1 MTSHYLSPSSNT
13 SDLQH
18 IMAEPSS
25 FTLPTIC
32 NYSDYEDRDNETFG
46 THHRGATIISPVLM
60 GSAGII
66 GNILALYVLHKN
78 KSSSVFYTLV
88 AGLAWTDL
96 SGIILT
102 SPVTILSYSNGRKW
116 VGGDILCKFNGFVM
130 ICFGLSTPL
139 IVCAMAIE
147 RFLAIKYPLIHSQRC
162 NYGCARIILITL
174 WIVVLLFG
182 VLPLFGVG
190 TYTVQ
195 YPCTWCFLD
204 FHSNNPIANSY
215 GYLYASVNLAV
226 VLIMTSC
233 NCYVMFALLRVRY
246 LKRVALS
253 QNGSLEVCEV
263 NGGRRYRRKKRN
275 QKDLELQMI
284 ILMCVLTTVFAM
296 CWAPLM
302 VQIIVTIATG
312 SHNYIV
318 DLTVIRLASLNQT
331 LDPWIYILLRK
342 TILDKLNRSFRKICC
357 FCCPASEVEEGQ
369 DQNAHAHHLRCFR
382 KQYNAAGPQYN
393 TAGPQHLCHYQ
404 NIPVGVGSCRTH
416 SKKSSKKSDG
426 SRNRKHSLPD
436 VMRDA
441 HSLSPPVD
449 MLRPDVTP
457 GDTHNEICNQCQSTH
472 SKVEKKSSVP
482 VDCTYANNALMSQQC
497 NHVSDY
503 DSDSSTSHEHCNI
516 CSGVEESQTN
526 DVFSDPA
533 AETLESEVFMTKT
546 TTNSGGGEGESHNLL
561 QAPVASSRNHLYSD
575 VIPSFRSFRLPRRKS
590 KRIKSAT

>member
-1 MTSHYLSPSSNT
+1 MTSHNVPHSSNR
-13 SDLQH
+13 SDLEH

-25 FTLPTIC
+25 FNLPAFC
-32 NYSDYEDRDNETFG
+32 NYSDFEDRENETFG
-46 THHRGATIISPVLM
+46 IHHRGATILSPVLM

-116 VGGDILCKFNGFVM
+116 VGGEILCKFNGFVM

-147 RFLAIKYPLIHSQRC
+147 RFLAIKYAMIHSQRC
-162 NYGCARIILITL
+162 TYGCARIILITL
-174 WIVVLLFG
+174 WITTLVFG

-190 TYTVQ
+190 IYTVQ

-246 LKRVALS
+246 LKRIALS
-253 QNGSLEVCEV
+253 HNGNLEVCEV
-263 NGGRRYRRKKRN
+263 NGGRRYRRKKKN
-275 QKDLELQMI
+275 QRDIEFQMI
-284 ILMCVLTTVFAM
+284 ILMCVLTTVFGM

-302 VQIIVTIATG
+302 VQIIVTMATG
-312 SHNYIV
+312 SHNYVV

-342 TILDKLNRSFRKICC
+342 TILDKLKQSFRKICC
-357 FCCPASEVEEGQ
+357 FCCPNADVEESP
-369 DQNAHAHHLRCFR
+369 DQNAHAHHLKCFR
-382 KQYNAAGPQYN
+382 KQYNN
-393 TAGPQHLCHYQ
+393 AGPQHLCHYR
-404 NIPVGVGSCRTH
+404 NIPVGSCRNH
-416 SKKSSKKSDG
+416 SKKCSKKSDG
-426 SRNRKHSLPD
+426 SRNKKHSLPD
-436 VMRDA
+436 VMREA
-441 HSLSPPVD
+441 HSRSPPGD
-449 MLRPDVTP
+449 FLRPDVAA
-457 GDTHNEICNQCQSTH
+457 GDTYNEICNQCQSTH
-472 SKVEKKSSVP
+472 SKLEKKSSAP
-482 VDCTYANNALMSQQC
+482 PDLNYINNMAQQC
-497 NHVSDY
+497 NQVSDG
-503 DSDSSTSHEHCNI
+503 DSDSSSSHEHCNI

-526 DVFSDPA
+526 DVFSEPA
-533 AETLESEVFMTKT
+533 VETLESELFLTKT
-546 TTNSGGGEGESHNLL
+546 TTNSGLGESRNLL
-561 QAPVASSRNHLYSD
+561 QTPVSRQHLYSD

-590 KRIKSAT
+590 KRIKSAS

>member
-1 MTSHYLSPSSNT
+1 MTSQYIPPSSNR
-13 SDLQH
+13 SDLEL

-25 FTLPTIC
+25 FTLPAIC
-32 NYSDYEDRDNETFG
+32 NYSYFEDRDNETFG
-46 THHRGATIISPVLM
+46 THHSGATIISPVLM

-102 SPVTILSYSNGRKW
+102 SPVTILAYSNGRKW

-147 RFLAIKYPLIHSQRC
+147 RFLAIKYAFIHSQRC
-162 NYGCARIILITL
+162 NYGCARIILIAL

-182 VLPLFGVG
+182 VLPLFGIG

-233 NCYVMFALLRVRY
+233 NCYVMFALLRVRW
-246 LKRVALS
+246 LKRVAIS
-253 QNGSLEVCEV
+253 QNGNLEVCEL
-263 NGGRRYRRKKRN
+263 NGGRRYRRKKKN
-275 QKDLELQMI
+275 QRDIELQMI
-284 ILMCVLTTVFAM
+284 ILMCVLTTVFGM

-302 VQIIVTIATG
+302 VQIVVTMATG
-312 SHNYIV
+312 RHNYVI
-318 DLTVIRLASLNQT
+318 DLTVIRLASLNQM

-342 TILDKLNRSFRKICC
+342 TILDKLKLSFKKVFC
-357 FCCPASEVEEGQ
+357 FCCPTQEVEEGT

-382 KQYNAAGPQYN
+382 KQYN

-404 NIPVGVGSCRTH
+404 NIPAGVGSCRNH
-416 SKKSSKKSDG
+416 SKKCSKRSDG
-426 SRNRKHSLPD
+426 SRNKKHSLPD
-436 VMRDA
+436 VMREA
-441 HSLSPPVD
+441 HSLSPQGD
-449 MLRPDVTP
+449 LLRPDVAA
-457 GDTHNEICNQCQSTH
+457 GDTYNEICNQCQSTH
-472 SKVEKKSSVP
+472 THSKLEKKSSVP
-482 VDCTYANNALMSQQC
+482 IECAYANSVLMGQQC
-497 NHVSDY
+497 NHGSDD

-533 AETLESEVFMTKT
+533 VETLESEVFMTKT
-546 TTNSGGGEGESHNLL
+546 TTNSGGGGGESNNLL
-561 QAPVASSRNHLYSD
+561 QAPVSSSRRHLYSD
-575 VIPSFRSFRLPRRKS
+575 VIPSFRSFRLPRYVALAS
-590 KRIKSAT
+590 

>member
-1 MTSHYLSPSSNT
+1 MTSHYIPLSSNT
-13 SDLQH
+13 SELEH
-18 IMAEPSS
+18 IMADSSS
-25 FTLPTIC
+25 FNLPAFC
-32 NYSDYEDRDNETFG
+32 NYSDYEDRENETFG
-46 THHRGATIISPVLM
+46 VHHRGATIISPVLM

-96 SGIILT
+96 TGIILT

-147 RFLAIKYPLIHSQRC
+147 RFLAIKYAFIHSQRC
-162 NYGCARIILITL
+162 TYGCARIILITL

-182 VLPLFGVG
+182 VLPLFGIG
-190 TYTVQ
+190 SYTVQ

-246 LKRVALS
+246 LKRVALAH
-253 QNGSLEVCEV
+253 NGNLEVCEV
-263 NGGRRYRRKKRN
+263 NGGRRYRRKKKN
-275 QKDLELQMI
+275 QRDVELQMI
-284 ILMCVLTTVFAM
+284 ILMCVLTTVFGL

-302 VQIIVTIATG
+302 VQIVVTMATG

-342 TILDKLNRSFRKICC
+342 SILDKLKNSFRKLCC
-357 FCCPASEVEEGQ
+357 FCCPNTDAEDAV

-382 KQYNAAGPQYN
+382 KQHHA
-393 TAGPQHLCHYQ
+393 AGPQHLCHYQ
-404 NIPVGVGSCRTH
+404 NVPPVVAGSCRTH
-416 SKKSSKKSDG
+416 SKKCSKRSDG
-426 SRNRKHSLPD
+426 SKNKKHSLPD
-436 VMRDA
+436 VMREA
-441 HSLSPPVD
+441 HSLSPSVD
-449 MLRPDVTP
+449 LLRPDVAA
-457 GDTHNEICNQCQSTH
+457 GDTYNEICNQCQSTQ
-472 SKVEKKSSVP
+472 SKLEKKSSLP
-482 VDCTYANNALMSQQC
+482 VDFVNNFGQQYSQ
-497 NHVSDY
+497 VSDG
-503 DSDSSTSHEHCNI
+503 DSDSSSSHEHCNI
-516 CSGVEESQTN
+516 CSGVDDSQTN
-526 DVFSDPA
+526 DVFSEPA
-533 AETLESEVFMTKT
+533 VETLESEVFMTKT
-546 TTNSGGGEGESHNLL
+546 TTNSGLGESRNLL
-561 QAPVASSRNHLYSD
+561 QAPVSRSRQHLYSD
-575 VIPSFRSFRLPRRKS
+575 VIPSFRSFRIPRRKS
-590 KRIKSAT
+590 KRIKSAS